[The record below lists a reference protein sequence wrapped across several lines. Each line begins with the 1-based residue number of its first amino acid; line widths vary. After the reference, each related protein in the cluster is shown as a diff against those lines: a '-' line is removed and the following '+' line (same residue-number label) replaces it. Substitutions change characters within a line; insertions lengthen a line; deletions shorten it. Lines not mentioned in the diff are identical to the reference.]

1 MVRAAKA
8 DNAKAE
14 RVASANVF
22 CTAIYRPRSLPGVFF
37 AHRGVAVEATIR
49 HAFRPLRRERM
60 IALTLTATG
69 ISFTSPVLPDLKRT
83 RRDTALD
90 LCPSHRRGD
99 RKSLLRAWGKGA
111 DRRRAAAVAQI
122 GYRIRRLRFAGAD
135 DVV

>member
-1 MVRAAKA
+1 
-8 DNAKAE
+8 
-14 RVASANVF
+14 
-22 CTAIYRPRSLPGVFF
+22 
-37 AHRGVAVEATIR
+37 
-49 HAFRPLRRERM
+49 M